1 MGDILKKCGGLPLAI
16 VSIASVLVGYKS
28 PGSKDK
34 WDRVCKSLGSQMER
48 HPTLEGMKHIVT
60 VSYNHLPYELK
71 GCMMYFSIFPEDYVI
86 RKDRL
91 LNRWMAEGLV
101 HEKRGLTLW
110 EVAESYLD
118 KLLSKNMIE
127 EAGHLEGLA
136 WKQQTY
142 RMHDMLHEVMVSK
155 SLEANFLSLH
165 GGQHKGMSCG
175 KIRRLS
181 IHADVD
187 GTKRNDVDYG
197 GENDYLDM
205 QHIRSLS
212 MFHLRGQHKL
222 LKNLGS
228 FVLLRVLDLEDCEGV
243 TNKHVR
249 YACNLYLLRLLSL
262 RGTNITKVPWQ
273 IENLEHLQTLD
284 LDYTLLTELPE
295 TITKLEKLEHIR
307 FSNRDDFWGTMWT
320 IPRGISKMKAL
331 RVLRRVTLGNEDT
344 DAAQEVGELEQLQV
358 FVVSLD
364 DRKAIVDEDVLRNL
378 ALSLSKMC
386 SLRWLWI
393 GHRRSDNN
401 NSKQKQVLN
410 FLHHL
415 PAPPRL
421 LQTLWITGDV
431 DGLPGWIGS
440 LTHLVTFTILD
451 TTLAGDQ
458 LFGILCKLPNLKS
471 LYVTWTRHGDGERD
485 DELVARSSHR
495 FPMLRGVILG
505 GCLPNVIRFEGGS
518 MSTLE
523 TLELRFDYRST
534 HVTERSIVGME
545 QLTNLKKVTL
555 DGNKDNPALIHAVEL
570 LKADGSGGGRLSTR
584 SKNNEFQVAVK
595 YR

>member
-1 MGDILKKCGGLPLAI
+1 
-16 VSIASVLVGYKS
+16 
-28 PGSKDK
+28 
-34 WDRVCKSLGSQMER
+34 
-48 HPTLEGMKHIVT
+48 
-60 VSYNHLPYELK
+60 
-71 GCMMYFSIFPEDYVI
+71 
-86 RKDRL
+86 
-91 LNRWMAEGLV
+91 
-101 HEKRGLTLW
+101 
-110 EVAESYLD
+110 
-118 KLLSKNMIE
+118 
-127 EAGHLEGLA
+127 
-136 WKQQTY
+136 
-142 RMHDMLHEVMVSK
+142 
-155 SLEANFLSLH
+155 
-165 GGQHKGMSCG
+165 
-175 KIRRLS
+175 
-181 IHADVD
+181 
-187 GTKRNDVDYG
+187 
-197 GENDYLDM
+197 
-205 QHIRSLS
+205 
-212 MFHLRGQHKL
+212 
-222 LKNLGS
+222 
-228 FVLLRVLDLEDCEGV
+228 
-243 TNKHVR
+243 
-249 YACNLYLLRLLSL
+249 
-262 RGTNITKVPWQ
+262 
-273 IENLEHLQTLD
+273 
-284 LDYTLLTELPE
+284 
-295 TITKLEKLEHIR
+295 
-307 FSNRDDFWGTMWT
+307 MWT

-331 RVLRRVTLGNEDT
+331 RVLRRVTLGNDDS

-393 GHRRSDNN
+393 GHRRSDDN
-401 NSKQKQVLN
+401 NSKQKQVVN

-471 LYVTWTRHGDGERD
+471 LYVTWTRHGDG
-485 DELVARSSHR
+485 
-495 FPMLRGVILG
+495 
-505 GCLPNVIRFEGGS
+505 S

-534 HVTERSIVGME
+534 HATEWSIVGME

-570 LKADGSGGGRLSTR
+570 LRADGSGGGRLSTR
-584 SKNNEFQVAVK
+584 SKNNEFHVAVK